1 MHPYQH
7 AANHPDRAAFVVADS
22 GEVLTYRELDEGSNQ
37 LAHLFRSLGLKPQ
50 DRIALMLKN
59 SRDFPL
65 IYWAAQRSGLLMALL
80 SSHLKPDEAEYIIG
94 DSGATVLITTE
105 AVGDTPRQL
114 LADRGHRLP
123 AIEHIFSVDGAVLP
137 GARSLWEAAQGLP
150 RTPVADEISGYHF
163 LYSSGSTGRPKGI
176 LHKFQPGPI
185 TQLSPSDSGVGLYER
200 FDPLITMNCGPVYH
214 GAPLSTML
222 VTHRLGGTFV
232 TLRKFDALA
241 CLRAIETYRVCV
253 AQFVPT
259 MFVRMLA
266 LPVEL
271 RDSIDISSLK
281 FATHAAAPCPVGIK
295 RQMLDW
301 WGPIIDEYY
310 GATENI
316 GATYIRAEE
325 WLRKPGSVGRSIQG
339 AMHIC
344 AEDGTEL
351 PVGEDGLLYF
361 EVEPGRGSD
370 YLNDAAKTGATRHP
384 QHPDWASVGDIGHL
398 DEEGYLFLTDRKDFT
413 IISGG
418 VNIYPQM
425 IEDCIIL
432 HPKVIDVAV
441 IGVPNPEYGEE
452 VKAIVQPVDWADA
465 GADLQREIDQWC
477 RERIS
482 AVTCPRS
489 YQFVEE
495 LPRLP
500 SGKLAKKELR
510 KLYGSDQPWQS

>member
-7 AANHPDRAAFVVADS
+7 AATHPERAAFVVADT
-22 GEVLTYRELDEGSNQ
+22 GEVLTYGELDEGSNR
-37 LAHLFRSLGLKPQ
+37 LAHLFRSMGLKPQ
-50 DRIALMLKN
+50 DRIVVMLKN
-59 SRDFPL
+59 SCDFP
-65 IYWAAQRSGLLMALL
+65 IVYWAAQRSGLFMALL
-80 SSHLKPDEAEYIIG
+80 SSHLKPEEAGYIIN
-94 DSGATVLITTE
+94 DSGARVFITTE
-105 AVGDTPRQL
+105 AVGETPRQL
-114 LADRGHRLP
+114 VAQRDQLMP
-123 AIEHIFSVDGAVLP
+123 AISQVFSADEAGFP
-137 GARSLWEAAQGLP
+137 GAPGLWQAAAEMPANPIEDQ
-150 RTPVADEISGYHF
+150 VAGYHF

-176 LHKFQPGPI
+176 MHKFQPGPI
-185 TQLSPSDSGVGLYER
+185 EQLSPSEGGTALYER
-200 FDPLITMNCGPVYH
+200 FDPLVTMNAGPVYH
-214 GAPLSTML
+214 GAPLATML

-232 TLRKFDALA
+232 TLRKFDALT
-241 CLRAIETYRVCV
+241 CLKAIEQYRVCV

-266 LPVEL
+266 LPGDV
-271 RDSIDISSLK
+271 RDAIDLSSLK
-281 FATHAAAPCPVGIK
+281 FAMHAAAPCPVGIK
-295 RQMLDW
+295 QQMLDW

-316 GATYIRAEE
+316 GSTYIRAEE
-325 WLRKPGSVGRSIQG
+325 WLRKPGSVGRSIGG

-344 AEDGTEL
+344 DESGTEL
-351 PVGEDGLLYF
+351 PAGEDGLLYF
-361 EVEPGRGSD
+361 EVPQGKGSD
-370 YLNDAAKTGATRHP
+370 YLNDAAKTGAARHP
-384 QHPDWASVGDIGHL
+384 QHPDWATVGDIGHV
-398 DEEGYLFLTDRKDFT
+398 DEDGYLFLTDRKDFT

-465 GADLQREIDQWC
+465 GSELQRELDQWC

-489 YQFVEE
+489 YQLVQE

-500 SGKLAKKELR
+500 SGKLAKRELR
-510 KLYGSDQPWQS
+510 KLYGSDQPWEA